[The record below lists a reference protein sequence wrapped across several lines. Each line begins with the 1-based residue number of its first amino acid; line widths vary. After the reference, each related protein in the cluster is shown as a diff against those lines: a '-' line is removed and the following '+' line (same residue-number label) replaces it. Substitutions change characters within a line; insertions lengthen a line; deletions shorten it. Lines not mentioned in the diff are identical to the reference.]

1 MKKTHSYFVV
11 SFLVVGMLF
20 ATTPYF
26 SKNEYTTIDKVVL
39 DSIQAKDAFNTMMK
53 VISHDRCVN
62 CHPSDNR
69 PKQGD
74 QGNQHHFDI
83 ARGGANTGFE
93 ATKCTT
99 CHQSENNVYSGVPG
113 AANWSLA
120 PKTMAWQGLTNKEI
134 AKAMLDRT
142 KNGNRSHKD
151 LIHHLTEDK
160 LVLWAFNPGVNQD
173 GVQRTK
179 PTVSEEEYKAAVKEW
194 FEKGAIIPEDK

>member
-1 MKKTHSYFVV
+1 
-11 SFLVVGMLF
+11 
-20 ATTPYF
+20 
-26 SKNEYTTIDKVVL
+26 
-39 DSIQAKDAFNTMMK
+39 
-53 VISHDRCVN
+53 
-62 CHPSDNR
+62 
-69 PKQGD
+69 
-74 QGNQHHFDI
+74 
-83 ARGGANTGFE
+83 
-93 ATKCTT
+93 
-99 CHQSENNVYSGVPG
+99 
-113 AANWSLA
+113 
-120 PKTMAWQGLTNKEI
+120 MAWQGLTNKEI